1 MKVFNLTERS
11 LSPKADELVRF
22 DMDSIR
28 QVIAAQHAVQP
39 EFWLADPDQYERNGR
54 ILRDSTSPRLI
65 AYTPGTKTIYVTDG
79 CNSCSHAIEAEPGEL
94 TADQLQDLASK
105 TGIRLELLREL
116 AAHRF

>member
-39 EFWLADPDQYERNGR
+39 EFWLP
-54 ILRDSTSPRLI
+54 IPTSTNAMDAFFETVR
-65 AYTPGTKTIYVTDG
+65 V
-79 CNSCSHAIEAEPGEL
+79 
-94 TADQLQDLASK
+94 
-105 TGIRLELLREL
+105 RV
-116 AAHRF
+116 

>member
-1 MKVFNLTERS
+1 MKVFHLTERA
-11 LSPKADELVRF
+11 LSSRADELVRF

-65 AYTPGTKTIYVTDG
+65 AYTPGTQTLYVTDG
-79 CNSCSHAIEAEPGEL
+79 CNSCSHAIGAEPGML
-94 TADQLQDLASK
+94 TADQLQELATK
-105 TGIRLELLREL
+105 TGIRIELLREL
-116 AAHRF
+116 SAHRF

>member
-1 MKVFNLTERS
+1 MKVFHLTERS
-11 LSPKADELVRF
+11 LSHKADELVRF

-65 AYTPGTKTIYVTDG
+65 AYAPGTRTIYVTDG
-79 CNSCSHAIEAEPGEL
+79 CNSCSYAIPAEPTML
-94 TADQLQDLASK
+94 TADQLQELASS
-105 TGIRLELLREL
+105 TGIRLDLLKGL
-116 AAHRF
+116 STHRF